1 MEDSRHHVEIEPSKT
16 QAWNN
21 SNKITVDKDELLEL
35 INQNKELKEVLKN
48 SVSMFSIIL
57 DLFGGEI
64 PKSPIKIGLKLPKII
79 GKLSSDETLLKKFSI
94 CIEAIKNTVPKYLN
108 QEQAQQLGSTENKK
122 IN

>member
-1 MEDSRHHVEIEPSKT
+1 MEDNLKTLEHSRNNIPTKEP
-16 QAWNN
+16 